1 MSRRDRR
8 SNQNTT
14 AIKLSVKRFD
24 GAIVFLVC
32 SGLVVFRSK
41 HLMFA
46 GWRSSM
52 TGRLWYMPLVA
63 LSLLISVHAKA
74 AHAQTKI
81 TIGVAAMSPR
91 TIPLLVAQE
100 QGLFA
105 KHGIEAR
112 IVLIKGAPTL
122 VASLIS
128 GDIEVGYTGGT
139 AVLGAASQGL
149 YLRILSSISS
159 KLTHSLVA
167 NPSFKT
173 AEQLRG
179 KRFGIQSIGGSTWM
193 HTILGLEH
201 VGLDVKRDN
210 ISLLVIGDS
219 VLISQSL
226 EAGRIDAAVLD
237 GALVRRLKSKGF
249 YIVADMTPANIPM
262 LNQAIVVTQELL
274 QKRAG
279 VAENILMALVDSLAY
294 TLSPANKS
302 VVAKTMMR
310 RFHIDDPVIAEEGY
324 QDLLTSIERKPLP
337 SLEALRNIRRL
348 MAVQNP
354 KAANVKVEELIDA
367 RLIRKLD
374 ENGYMDRVAA
384 SYGLK

>member
-1 MSRRDRR
+1 MSCGRR
-8 SNQNTT
+8 SS
-14 AIKLSVKRFD
+14 AL
-24 GAIVFLVC
+24 IVASALA
-32 SGLVVFRSK
+32 LQA
-41 HLMFA
+41 H
-46 GWRSSM
+46 
-52 TGRLWYMPLVA
+52 PL
-63 LSLLISVHAKA
+63 I
-74 AHAQTKI
+74 AQTKI

-91 TIPLLVAQE
+91 TIPLLIAQE

-112 IVLIKGAPTL
+112 VVLIKGAPTL

-128 GDIEVGYTGGT
+128 GDIDVGYTGGT

-159 KLTHSLVA
+159 KLTHTIIAHPGLKS
-167 NPSFKT
+167 

-193 HTILGLEH
+193 HTVLGLEH
-201 VGLDVKRDN
+201 IGLDVKRDQIN
-210 ISLLVIGDS
+210 LLVIGDS
-219 VLISQSL
+219 VLIGQSL

-237 GALVRRLKSKGF
+237 GALARRLKGKGF
-249 YIVADMTPANIPM
+249 SVVAELAPAKIPM
-262 LNQAIVVTQELL
+262 LNQAIVVGQEFL
-274 QKRAG
+274 QKRAD
-279 VAENILMALVDSLAY
+279 VAERVLMALVDSLAY
-294 TLSPANKS
+294 TLAAQNKG
-302 VVAKTMMR
+302 VVTQTVMA
-310 RFHIDDPVIAEEGY
+310 RFHISDPTVADEGY
-324 QDLLTSIERKPLP
+324 QDLLASIERKPLP

-348 MAVQNP
+348 MAAQSP
-354 KAANVKVEELIDA
+354 KAASVKVEELIDA

>member
-1 MSRRDRR
+1 
-8 SNQNTT
+8 
-14 AIKLSVKRFD
+14 
-24 GAIVFLVC
+24 
-32 SGLVVFRSK
+32 
-41 HLMFA
+41 
-46 GWRSSM
+46 
-52 TGRLWYMPLVA
+52 
-63 LSLLISVHAKA
+63 
-74 AHAQTKI
+74 
-81 TIGVAAMSPR
+81 MSPR
-91 TIPLLVAQE
+91 TIPLLIAQE

-167 NPSFKT
+167 NPNFKT

-262 LNQAIVVTQELL
+262 LNQAIVVTQEFL
-274 QKRAG
+274 QKRAD
-279 VAENILMALVDSLAY
+279 VAEKILMALVESLAY

-354 KAANVKVEELIDA
+354 KAASVKVEELIDA

-374 ENGYMDRVAA
+374 DNGYMDKIAA
-384 SYGLK
+384 TYGLK

>member
-1 MSRRDRR
+1 MPAAPDEEKAMPRM
-8 SNQNTT
+8 
-14 AIKLSVKRFD
+14 
-24 GAIVFLVC
+24 FL
-32 SGLVVFRSK
+32 LVVAFVSPILSAFIPR
-41 HLMFA
+41 
-46 GWRSSM
+46 
-52 TGRLWYMPLVA
+52 PA
-63 LSLLISVHAKA
+63 L
-74 AHAQTKI
+74 AQTKI
-81 TIGVAAMSPR
+81 TVGVAAMSPR
-91 TIPLLVAQE
+91 TIPLLIAQE

-128 GDIEVGYTGGT
+128 GDIEIGYTGGT

-159 KLTHSLVA
+159 KLTHSVVA
-167 NPSFKT
+167 NPSLKT
-173 AEQLRG
+173 PEQLRG

-201 VGLDVKRDN
+201 IGLDVKRDN

-219 VLISQSL
+219 VLIGQSL

-237 GALVRRLKSKGF
+237 GALMRRLKNKGF
-249 YIVADMTPANIPM
+249 AIVVDLTAANIPM
-262 LNQAIVVTQELL
+262 LNQAIVVSQDFL
-274 QKRAG
+274 QKRSDI
-279 VAENILMALVDSLAY
+279 AEKVLMALVESLAY
-294 TLSPANKS
+294 TLAPQNKA
-302 VVAKTMMR
+302 VVSKTIMT
-310 RFHIDDPVIAEEGY
+310 RFHISDSTVAEEGY
-324 QDLLTSIERKPLP
+324 QDLLVSVERKPFP
-337 SLEALRNIRRL
+337 SLDAMRNIRRL

-374 ENGYMDRVAA
+374 ENGYIEKVAA
-384 SYGLK
+384 NYGLK

>member
-1 MSRRDRR
+1 MAGRFWLIPWIALALMVAFPR
-8 SNQNTT
+8 S
-14 AIKLSVKRFD
+14 A
-24 GAIVFLVC
+24 
-32 SGLVVFRSK
+32 
-41 HLMFA
+41 
-46 GWRSSM
+46 
-52 TGRLWYMPLVA
+52 A
-63 LSLLISVHAKA
+63 L
-74 AHAQTKI
+74 AQTKI

-91 TIPLLVAQE
+91 TIPLLIAQE
-100 QGLFA
+100 QALFG
-105 KHGIEAR
+105 KQGIEAR

-122 VASLIS
+122 GASLIS

-167 NPSFKT
+167 NSGFKN

-219 VLISQSL
+219 VLIGQSL

-249 YIVADMTPANIPM
+249 NIIADMTPANIPM
-262 LNQAIVVTQELL
+262 LNQAIVVSQEFS
-274 QKRAG
+274 QKRAD
-279 VAENILMALVDSLAY
+279 VAEKILMALVESLAY

-302 VVAKTMMR
+302 VVTKTMMR
-310 RFHIDDPVIAEEGY
+310 RFHIDDPGIVEEGY
-324 QDLLTSIERKPLP
+324 QDLLTSIERKPMP

-348 MAVQNP
+348 MAAQNP
-354 KAANVKVEELIDA
+354 KAASVKVEDLIDA

-374 ENGYMDRVAA
+374 ENGYMDKMAA
-384 SYGLK
+384 TYGLK

>member
-1 MSRRDRR
+1 
-8 SNQNTT
+8 
-14 AIKLSVKRFD
+14 
-24 GAIVFLVC
+24 
-32 SGLVVFRSK
+32 
-41 HLMFA
+41 
-46 GWRSSM
+46 
-52 TGRLWYMPLVA
+52 MPLVA

-167 NPSFKT
+167 NPNFKT

-262 LNQAIVVTQELL
+262 LNQAIVVTQEFL
-274 QKRAG
+274 QKRAD
-279 VAENILMALVDSLAY
+279 VAEKILMALVESLSY
-294 TLSPANKS
+294 TLSPAHKS

-354 KAANVKVEELIDA
+354 KAASVKVEELIDA

>member
-1 MSRRDRR
+1 M
-8 SNQNTT
+8 
-14 AIKLSVKRFD
+14 I
-24 GAIVFLVC
+24 
-32 SGLVVFRSK
+32 
-41 HLMFA
+41 
-46 GWRSSM
+46 
-52 TGRLWYMPLVA
+52 GRLWYMPLVA
-63 LSLLISVHAKA
+63 LSLLISVHARA
-74 AHAQTKI
+74 ANAQTKI

-91 TIPLLVAQE
+91 TIPLLIAQE

-167 NPSFKT
+167 NPNFKT

-262 LNQAIVVTQELL
+262 LNQAIVVTQEFL
-274 QKRAG
+274 QKRAD
-279 VAENILMALVDSLAY
+279 VAEKILMALVESLAY
-294 TLSPANKS
+294 TLSPPNKS

-354 KAANVKVEELIDA
+354 KAASVKVEELIDA

-374 ENGYMDRVAA
+374 ENGYMDKIAA
-384 SYGLK
+384 TYGLK

>member
-1 MSRRDRR
+1 M
-8 SNQNTT
+8 
-14 AIKLSVKRFD
+14 AGKLWIASWVTIFSLI
-24 GAIVFLVC
+24 AFQVFTVE
-32 SGLVVFRSK
+32 
-41 HLMFA
+41 
-46 GWRSSM
+46 
-52 TGRLWYMPLVA
+52 
-63 LSLLISVHAKA
+63 
-74 AHAQTKI
+74 AQTKI
-81 TIGVAAMSPR
+81 TVGVAAMSPR
-91 TIPLLVAQE
+91 TIPLLVAQQ

-105 KHGIEAR
+105 KQGIEAR
-112 IVLIKGAPTL
+112 VVLIKGAPTL

-159 KLTHSLVA
+159 KLTHTIVGNL
-167 NPSFKT
+167 KT

-179 KRFGIQSIGGSTWM
+179 KSFGIQSMGGSTWM
-193 HTILGLEH
+193 HTILALEH
-201 VGLDVKRDN
+201 IGIDIKRDHIN
-210 ISLLVIGDS
+210 LLVIGDS

-237 GALVRRLKSKGF
+237 GVLVRRLKSKGF
-249 YIVADMTPANIPM
+249 TLIADMTPAAIPM
-262 LNQAIVVTQELL
+262 LNQAIVVNQDFL
-274 QKRAG
+274 QKRAD
-279 VAENILMALVDSLAY
+279 VAEKILMALVESLAY
-294 TLSPANKS
+294 TLAPMNKAI
-302 VVAKTMMR
+302 VTKIMMR
-310 RFHIDDPVIAEEGY
+310 GLQISDPTVAEDGY

-374 ENGYMDRVAA
+374 ENGYMDKVAA
-384 SYGLK
+384 IYGIR

>member
-1 MSRRDRR
+1 
-8 SNQNTT
+8 
-14 AIKLSVKRFD
+14 
-24 GAIVFLVC
+24 
-32 SGLVVFRSK
+32 
-41 HLMFA
+41 
-46 GWRSSM
+46 M

-100 QGLFA
+100 RGLFA

-167 NPSFKT
+167 NPNFKT

-249 YIVADMTPANIPM
+249 YIVADMTSANIPM

>member
-1 MSRRDRR
+1 
-8 SNQNTT
+8 
-14 AIKLSVKRFD
+14 
-24 GAIVFLVC
+24 
-32 SGLVVFRSK
+32 
-41 HLMFA
+41 
-46 GWRSSM
+46 M

-100 QGLFA
+100 RGLFA